1 MGNRNINN
9 NSHLPPRLSLFL
21 VLYSLILIFGFPAHA
36 AEIYNYALG
45 RIPAGTFTNPVAA
58 VDNSAASFAVSGNI
72 DESPQFFTI
81 DLGQEIY
88 IGSVKLLWDAAAL
101 PRNYS
106 LRVSNDKKNWF
117 TEFSGLDASQG
128 APDPLSGTISQ
139 IVSTR
144 RYTIPSRYLQIYIP
158 IGASAT
164 APQVK
169 IAEIQILPAQDLS
182 FSLLEVKPYAITNQN
197 AIIMYKTSI
206 GAVSGQVL
214 YGRNPNNLNKMAANS
229 ESGVINSATLTGLEP
244 GFNYFY
250 KVKAWDAFGNK
261 VESDVDSF
269 SPPRANLALGKTVT
283 GTFTNLPPNDNLVD
297 KTKNVLSRVVDGIT
311 GYFKGMAT
319 SGSIRSGDQ
328 QVIIDL
334 GASYPVDAVI
344 SYWRALAYPES
355 FSVSLSEDKASWT
368 EISKKINAGEGAFA
382 RSDAGDP
389 MRVVN
394 TPLNGARAR
403 YIQIFIAKNSPYFV
417 KHINWDFVQLMEVQ
431 VISK

>member
-1 MGNRNINN
+1 MNFRI
-9 NSHLPPRLSLFL
+9 SCL
-21 VLYSLILIFGFPAHA
+21 VFSVLLILGFTSNA

-45 RIPAGTFTNPVAA
+45 RIPVGTFTNAAAA
-58 VDNSAASFAVSGNI
+58 VDNSTSSFAVSGNI

-81 DLGQEIY
+81 DLGLEIY
-88 IGSVKLLWDAAAL
+88 IGSVRLLWDAAAL

-106 LRVSNDKKNWF
+106 IRVSNDKKNWF

-128 APDPLSGTISQ
+128 ASDPGSGTISQ
-139 IVSTR
+139 VVSTR
-144 RYTIPSRYLQIYIP
+144 RYTIPSRYLQIYLP
-158 IGASAT
+158 IGSPAT

-169 IAEIQILPAQDLS
+169 IAEIQILPAQNLS
-182 FSLLEVKPYAITNQN
+182 FSLLEVRPYAVTNQK

-244 GFNYFY
+244 GYNYFY
-250 KVKAWDAFGNK
+250 MVKAWDAYGNK

-269 SPPRANLALGKTVT
+269 SPPRANLALGKSVT
-283 GTFTNLPPNDNLVD
+283 GTFTNLPPHDNLVD
-297 KTKNVLSRVVDGIT
+297 QTKNVLARTVDGIT

-328 QVIIDL
+328 QVTIDL
-334 GASYPVDAVI
+334 GDSYPIDSII
-344 SYWRALAYPES
+344 SYWRALAYPEN
-355 FSVSLSEDKASWT
+355 FSIKISEDEATWRELGSRL
-368 EISKKINAGEGAFA
+368 NAGAGAFA

-394 TPLNGARAR
+394 IPAEGARAR
-403 YIQIFIAKNSPYFV
+403 YVQIKIAKDSPYFV
-417 KHINWDFVQLMEVQ
+417 KHINWDFVQLMEVE
-431 VISK
+431 IYPK